1 MSKQA
6 LALKYRPT
14 TFKDLTEQ
22 ESIKKILSTQISTGT
37 IKNGYLFTGPAGCG
51 KTTSAR
57 IFARMIN
64 DGKGTPIELDAASNN
79 SVDDIRS
86 ICEQAQTRALD
97 SEYKIFIL
105 DEVHVLSNQA
115 WQAMLKT
122 LEEPPMKSIFIL
134 CTTNPEKIPQT
145 ILSRVQR
152 YNFQKIGL
160 DGIVD
165 RLIAILEAE
174 ANEFCDMNGND
185 FMSTDE
191 YLAEGGYDWDIHAIH
206 LIAKLA
212 NGGMRDAI
220 TLMDKCL
227 SYSHRLTEDNV
238 VAALG
243 VADYSTMFQL
253 NSAISNGRITEV
265 LSVIDGV
272 YNSGVDL
279 KQFMKTY
286 FEFILD
292 ISKYDL
298 LESFEYIKIPST
310 YKEILDSYGRQDYDL
325 LSELLKE
332 LVDINHNIKWE
343 KDCKPYIEARLLLF
357 LGGSRV

>member
-6 LALKYRPT
+6 LAVKWRPK
-14 TFKDLTEQ
+14 TFSDLTEQ
-22 ESIKKILSTQISTGT
+22 ESIKTILSTQIKTGT

-57 IFARMIN
+57 IFANMIN
-64 DGKGTPIELDAASNN
+64 HGEGIPIELDAASNN
-79 SVDDIRS
+79 SVDDIRG

-97 SEYKIFIL
+97 SEYKVFIL

-122 LEEPPMKSIFIL
+122 LEEPPMKSVFIL

-160 DGIVD
+160 DGIVQ
-165 RLIAILEAE
+165 RLEYILKAE
-174 ANEFCDMNGND
+174 ADEFCDLHGND
-185 FMSTDE
+185 FMDMEE
-191 YLAEGGYDWDIHAIH
+191 YMAEGGYEWEPEALH
-206 LIAKLA
+206 LLAKLA

-227 SYSHRLTEDNV
+227 SYSHHLTEANV
-238 VAALG
+238 VTALG
-243 VADYSTMFQL
+243 VADYGVMFEL
-253 NSAISNGRITEV
+253 NDSIFRENTAECLRIIDEV
-265 LSVIDGV
+265 YS
-272 YNSGVDL
+272 SGVDL

-292 ISKYDL
+292 VRKYEVL
-298 LESFEYIKIPST
+298 NTFNYIKIPTT
-310 YKEILDSYGRQDYDL
+310 YEEELKSYGDSEYNVMEKL
-325 LSELLKE
+325 LEVLL
-332 LVDINHNIKWE
+332 DINHQIKWE
-343 KDCKPYIEARLLLF
+343 KDCKPYIEARLMLF
-357 LGGSRV
+357 IEGVFA